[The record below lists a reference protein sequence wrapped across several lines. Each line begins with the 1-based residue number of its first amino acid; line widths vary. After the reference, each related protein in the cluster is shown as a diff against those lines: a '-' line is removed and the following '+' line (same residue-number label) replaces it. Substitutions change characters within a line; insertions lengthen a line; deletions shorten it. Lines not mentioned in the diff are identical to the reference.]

1 VAKLYP
7 KRLFIIFAV
16 SVFFC
21 RIGNSQNPQNDL
33 INEWAVEPGY
43 SLKIVANG
51 FELPTAIAVVKNPGS
66 NSKSPKLFVTELRGN
81 IKTIANDGSVTDFAK
96 VETFKPKAEWPDFAG
111 EAGMAGIC
119 IDDDRGFV
127 FTTYA
132 YRDKLGVLRNG
143 MSRFSVTPHTFE
155 GKPWAR
161 HDYVDLFK
169 TDVSSFSHQIGG
181 CVVDGD
187 SIYVGIGDG
196 ADPSSSRVLDKLVGK
211 IIRLTLDGIP
221 YSSNPFASQGGK
233 ASAVIAYGLRNPF
246 GLAVVD
252 NQVFVA
258 ENGVSMDRFFVVQ
271 PGWDYMWDGTDG
283 SISSNAAF
291 VFYPSI
297 CPVQIAFAPQG
308 QNGLN
313 SNQNAQF
320 LISSSQYRRPGIVSV
335 QYDLVRKKV
344 VGSPKML
351 VRYERESEGQG
362 VVGLGLASD
371 AIYFCPILPVG
382 DTGVVMELRYDPT
395 HPHTRTIGQ
404 PAGAAQL
411 MNSLGCLKCHMLNG
425 VGSTEGPS
433 LDRLSLRHRV
443 RTRVLSPSYSELIE
457 RLDKIPDKSIQDG
470 KAARREVMSA
480 KGDAKVELWV
490 INRILYPRF
499 DEPNAQMPSL
509 NVTHA
514 QAKTI
519 AQYLLKGKS
528 RFAIDYEEVLISRR
542 FWSGFGI
549 GLSFGLA
556 CTVVILFGFNRRW
569 KIRNKTKSKPDRS
582 S

>member
-7 KRLFIIFAV
+7 KRLFIIFVV

-21 RIGNSQNPQNDL
+21 RIGRSQNPQNDL

-66 NSKSPKLFVTELRGN
+66 NSKSPKMFVTELRGN

-96 VETFKPKAEWPDFAG
+96 VETFAPKADWPDKSG

-119 IDDDRGFV
+119 INDDRGFV

-196 ADPSSSRVLDKLVGK
+196 GEPSSSRALDKLVGK
-211 IIRLTLDGIP
+211 IIRLTLDGTP

-252 NQVFVA
+252 NQVFAA
-258 ENGVSMDRFFVVQ
+258 ENGVNMDRFFVVQ
-271 PGWDYMWDGTDG
+271 PGWNYMWDGTDG
-283 SISSNAAF
+283 SIATNAAV
-291 VFYPSI
+291 VFYPTI
-297 CPVQIAFAPQG
+297 CPVQIAFAPQD
-308 QNGLN
+308 QNGLS

-320 LISSSQYRRPGIVSV
+320 LISSSKFTRPGIVSV
-335 QYDLVRKKV
+335 QYDMVKKKV
-344 VGSPKML
+344 VRSPKML
-351 VRYERESEGQG
+351 VRYERESPGQG

-404 PAGAAQL
+404 PAGVAQL
-411 MNSLGCLKCHMLNG
+411 INSLGCLKCHVLNG
-425 VGSTEGPS
+425 VGGTQGPS
-433 LDRLSLRHRV
+433 LDRVSLKQRV
-443 RTRVLSPSYSELIE
+443 RTRVLDPSYAELIE
-457 RLDKIPDKSIQDG
+457 RLDKIPAKPIRTG
-470 KAARREVMSA
+470 KAARREVLSA
-480 KGDAKVELWV
+480 KGDSKVELWV

-499 DEPNAQMPSL
+499 DEPNAQMPSFNL
-509 NVTHA
+509 TRA
-514 QAKTI
+514 QAQTI
-519 AQYLLKGKS
+519 ADYLLKGKS
-528 RFAIDYEEVLISRR
+528 GIGINIKDVLISRR
-542 FWSGFGI
+542 FWSGFGLGLLI
-549 GLSFGLA
+549 GLASMISSRLK
-556 CTVVILFGFNRRW
+556 RRSA
-569 KIRNKTKSKPDRS
+569 KVPKQN
-582 S
+582 